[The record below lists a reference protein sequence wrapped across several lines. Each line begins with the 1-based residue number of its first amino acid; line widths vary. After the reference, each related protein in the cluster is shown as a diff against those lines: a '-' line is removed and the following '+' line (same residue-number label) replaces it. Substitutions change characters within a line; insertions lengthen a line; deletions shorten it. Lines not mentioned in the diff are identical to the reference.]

1 MAVSTVDD
9 IGNGVGYDRDM
20 RERRERTL
28 APGMLLAMAAL
39 LVMASTAVAA
49 SGLPATV
56 SMDPASAE
64 PGSEVEVTG
73 LDFPS
78 GQAIELQLTTTSG
91 PVHLATV
98 TTEEGGYFRQ
108 SVTLPTDVAPG
119 PWELRAIAPNG
130 MVAVHSLEAGT
141 APAAVHPA
149 DEAAGDPATE
159 TTGDPATESTVA
171 TATDQTTPR
180 GNSAADIMVMLV
192 FAVLI
197 AAVGGAFVF
206 AWKQTHGSTRQ
217 PGMGAGDDPIW
228 SGVNFDT

>member
-1 MAVSTVDD
+1 
-9 IGNGVGYDRDM
+9 
-20 RERRERTL
+20 
-28 APGMLLAMAAL
+28 MAAL
-39 LVMASTAVAA
+39 LVMASAAVAA

-78 GQAIELQLTTTSG
+78 GQAIELQLTTISG

-130 MVAVHSLEAGT
+130 MVAVHSFEAGT
-141 APAAVHPA
+141 APAAVHPV

-159 TTGDPATESTVA
+159 TAGDPATETTVA

-197 AAVGGAFVF
+197 AVVGGAFVF
-206 AWKQTHGSTRQ
+206 AWNQTHGSTRQ

>member
-1 MAVSTVDD
+1 
-9 IGNGVGYDRDM
+9 
-20 RERRERTL
+20 
-28 APGMLLAMAAL
+28 MAAL
-39 LVMASTAVAA
+39 LVMASAAVAA
-49 SGLPATV
+49 SGLPAV

-78 GQAIELQLTTTSG
+78 GQAVELQLTTTSG
-91 PVHLATV
+91 PVHLATL

-119 PWELRAIAPNG
+119 PWELRATAPNG
-130 MVAVHSLEAGT
+130 MVAVHSFEAGN
-141 APAAVHPA
+141 APPAVHPA

-159 TTGDPATESTVA
+159 TTVA

-206 AWKQTHGSTRQ
+206 AWNQTHGSTRQ